1 MVTGQAGAIHHTPLH
16 LYQCLIF
23 RSSVKLQSRLWADCR
38 GRRLLFFLQL
48 LPSIGGQ
55 GHFEILWDI
64 LGHSD
69 SESLWLQCFWFA
81 QMKWEG
87 HQTAAT
93 CSKQRLFFFRSPA
106 SAQHWSGGQ
115 GHFSHLCLYSVC
127 GSLKSENSW
136 VNSGPTQMRKLF
148 CSIILIGSQTA
159 ASHWRLWEKN

>member
-1 MVTGQAGAIHHTPLH
+1 MPSTIHLCT
-16 LYQCLIF
+16 YTNAMCLMF
-23 RSSVKLQSRLWADCR
+23 RSSEKVAKQIMSRLQRQAAA
-38 GRRLLFFLQL
+38 LLSPVTAQHWR
-48 LPSIGGQ
+48 PGS
-55 GHFEILWDI
+55 LWDT

-69 SESLWLQCFWFA
+69 SESLWLQCFLFA